1 MVLFDKIKTTVVR
14 DGLQWGENCELK
26 PVAHGIKKICMTAV
40 ISMDVSMD
48 EIIEEIVEVSLKDE
62 VQSMEMTSMT
72 LL

>member
-1 MVLFDKIKTTVVR
+1 M
-14 DGLQWGENCELK
+14 
-26 PVAHGIKKICMTAV
+26 AYGIKKICMTAV